1 MARRKNRIWEI
12 FKPIVM
18 VGILVWWGVML
29 YLLIQRHKQPE
40 PVSIPDINI
49 VESGEVLSESY
60 YSITYRGEKIGF
72 SSNIKRRAPSGGFM
86 FQESSFYRL
95 PVAGVQH
102 EVISQ
107 SILNVDDSLRTRVL
121 SFDFLG
127 DNYSATVNAVVE
139 GLKLRITHVS
149 ENSSHTEE
157 FELSQPIYSMA
168 VLPELL
174 LRRGFRRGDFELATF
189 DPLTSSERSY
199 TVSVIG
205 EDKLDRFGSK
215 PVHVVKLGYGQL
227 SSKLYFDD
235 DGQLLMENTPEG
247 FMSVLEEKKTAIA
260 MDIRDGGTRDL
271 LEDFALPLGMGVIQR
286 PREAVEL
293 VIHIENLSAGIFNL
307 DDFNQKWNSEDR
319 TLRII
324 STGFENPSDKFP
336 TLSSDTAETPAI
348 QCNDRRIINAA
359 TKITKGSNNDLDK
372 LLKINDYLFK
382 NIKKDHTLS
391 IPSALDVLQR
401 MRGDCNEHTILFVAL
416 ARSLQIPARMNVG
429 LVYLD
434 GYFYYHAWPQ
444 AFANGAWHSFDPT
457 FGQYPADATHIKL
470 TSGSLDEYL
479 VLLRMG
485 DARMKLVS
493 VTYDNGEIFM
503 HENTYEQS
511 KGQNG
516 SD

>member
-1 MARRKNRIWEI
+1 MTRRKNKIWKI
-12 FKPIVM
+12 LKPVVM
-18 VGILVWWGVML
+18 VGILVWWGAML
-29 YLLIQRHKQPE
+29 FLLIQRHKKPE
-40 PVSIPDINI
+40 PVSIPDINL

-72 SSNIKRRAPSGGFM
+72 SSNIKRRALSGGFM
-86 FQESSFYRL
+86 FQGSSFYRL

-121 SFDFLG
+121 SFDFSG
-127 DNYSATVNAVVE
+127 DNYSTTVNAVVE

-174 LRRGFRRGDFELATF
+174 LRRGFRRGEFELATF
-189 DPLTSSERSY
+189 DPMTSSERNY

-205 EDKLDRFGSK
+205 EDRLDRFGSK
-215 PVHVVKLGYGQL
+215 TVHVVKLGYGQL

-235 DGQLLMENTPEG
+235 DGLLLMENTPEG
-247 FMSVLEEKKTAIA
+247 FMSVLEDKKTALA

-271 LEDFALPLGMGVIQR
+271 LEDFALPLGMGVIHR

-293 VIHIENLSAGIFNL
+293 VITIENLSAGIFNL

-319 TLRII
+319 TLHIM
-324 STGFENPSDKFP
+324 SSGFESVSDEYP
-336 TLSSDTAETPAI
+336 TQSTDTAETPAI

-359 TKITKGSNNDLDK
+359 TKITKGATNDLEK
-372 LLKINDYLFK
+372 LSKINDYLFK

-416 ARSLQIPARMNVG
+416 ARSLHIPARMNVG

-444 AFANGAWHSFDPT
+444 AFAEGTWHTFDPT
-457 FGQYPADATHIKL
+457 FGQFPADATHIKL

-479 VLLRMG
+479 ALLRMG
-485 DARMKLVS
+485 DARMKLIS
-493 VTYDNGEIFM
+493 VKYANGEVFM
-503 HENTYEQS
+503 PGNTNGQS
-511 KGQNG
+511 KGQDG
-516 SD
+516 TE